1 MTMALLE
8 LRRRPWRFAPAV
20 TALVLLTVLLLILG
34 GLLDGLYGGF
44 TGALRAQPGQL
55 LSYSADAKVSVIR
68 SRIDAGTTA
77 EVARTPGVDAVGG
90 LAVVLLGATGSD
102 VTGSDATGTGQT
114 TDTSVALFGYQ
125 RPPRGIPAP
134 PSKAGQV
141 YADTSLQAY
150 GVRAGQVLL
159 LGPRRYPVTVAG
171 WVSDTNFMLTA
182 GLWGDIETWRA
193 VVASARPDLVL
204 APGAYQALTVQTD
217 AGADPTTV
225 AAAIDAAT
233 GGITHTVT
241 RTVAVDALPGI
252 SQQRSTFN
260 AIIATTFGVAGL
272 VVALFFVLITLERA
286 RLYAVFKAIGASSGQ
301 VFGQVALQAVTI
313 AGISFSI
320 GVLLALAVGRLIP
333 PQVPLDLTVSRAVD
347 VLLGLVVMSTLGS
360 ALSLRRVIRIDPAT
374 AIG

>member
-34 GLLDGLYGGF
+34 GLLDGLYAGF

-55 LSYSADAKVSVIR
+55 LSYSADAKVSLIR
-68 SRIDAGTTA
+68 SRIDARTTA
-77 EVARTPGVDAVGG
+77 EVARTPGVGAVGG
-90 LAVVLLGATGSD
+90 LAVVLLGATE
-102 VTGSDATGTGQT
+102 SDATGSGQT

-134 PSKAGQV
+134 PSQAGQV

-159 LGPRRYPVTVAG
+159 LGPSRYPVTVAG

-252 SQQRSTFN
+252 TQQRSTFN

-347 VLLGLVVMSTLGS
+347 VLLGLLVMSTLGS